1 MIKNLLFFATDV
13 PINEALPNVSTDPE
27 RLQTIASVVFGI
39 MGVVAVMIIVIAGVK
54 FIISRGDPQATAT
67 ARRAILYSVI
77 GLIVLI
83 LSFGIVT
90 FTLNVL

>member
-1 MIKNLLFFATDV
+1 MIKDFLHVADV
-13 PINEALPNVSTDPE
+13 PINQILPNVTADSD

-39 MGVVAVMIIVIAGVK
+39 MGLVAVLIIVIAGIK

-67 ARRAILYSVI
+67 ARRAILYAVI
-77 GLIVLI
+77 GLGVLI

-90 FTLNVL
+90 FVLNVL

>member
-1 MIKNLLFFATDV
+1 MIKNLLFATEI
-13 PINEALPNVSTDPE
+13 PINNILPNVTTDPE
-27 RLQTIASVVFGI
+27 RLQTVASVVFAI
-39 MGVVAVMIIVIAGVK
+39 MGVVAVLIIVIAGVK

-77 GLIVLI
+77 GLVVLI

-90 FTLNVL
+90 FVLNVL

>member
-1 MIKNLLFFATDV
+1 MIKNLLFATEI
-13 PINEALPNVSTDPE
+13 PINNILPNVTTDPE
-27 RLQTIASVVFGI
+27 RLQTVASVVFAI
-39 MGVVAVMIIVIAGVK
+39 MGVVAVLIIVIAGVR

-77 GLIVLI
+77 GLVVLI

-90 FTLNVL
+90 FVLNVL